1 MISSS
6 EYRAAKAFFIVHVI
20 VLLQNLKSKF
30 INTCIFISCNLGIY
44 TYFFPKFGMSAE
56 FGTFMFAGLYATAG
70 FFEVFPNAVQ
80 FVADLEGDKEI
91 NQHLILPIPLRTI
104 FAVKTL
110 FFALCSA
117 TLSIISIPIGLLVV
131 QDFSIITHLN
141 PFYLIIISITNSLF
155 YGAFALFMASI
166 LPSILELDNI
176 WMRFVFPL
184 WVWGSFEFSW
194 HILYETVPYFAY
206 INLLNPMTYVM
217 EGTRA
222 AFFAPQDYLSLGIC
236 VPTICAFTALF
247 FLLALKI
254 LRKRLDFIP

>member
-6 EYRAAKAFFIVHVI
+6 EYQTAKALFIVHALI
-20 VLLQNLKSKF
+20 LLQNLKSKF

-91 NQHLILPIPLRTI
+91 NQHLILPLPLWI
-104 FAVKTL
+104 VFAVKAL
-110 FFALCSA
+110 FFSLCSA
-117 TLSIISIPIGLLVV
+117 TLSLISLPIGLLVV
-131 QDFSIITHLN
+131 QDFSILTHLN
-141 PFYLIIISITNSLF
+141 PFYLIIITISNSLF
-155 YGAFALFMASI
+155 YGSFALFMASI

-222 AFFAPQDYLSLGIC
+222 AFFSPHDYLPLSIC
-236 VPTICAFTALF
+236 LLVTALF
-247 FLLALKI
+247 SIFFFSSALVI